1 MRYNWDFNE
10 LRDNRDELRRRLILT
25 QDADEANEIRE
36 DAKLQAEEEC
46 KQVIGNAK
54 EDVAKLVMNLAE
66 NILDREITDEENS
79 KIIEKALKEWSE
91 ENA

>member
-1 MRYNWDFNE
+1 M
-10 LRDNRDELRRRLILT
+10 
-25 QDADEANEIRE
+25 
-36 DAKLQAEEEC
+36 QAEEEC
-46 KQVIGNAK
+46 KQVISNAK